1 MTDKE
6 RILLCLVQ
14 TIFCRSLYD
23 SENSTKWRESQPE
36 IMGTGNPLQ
45 PGDLV
50 VASSTFTPNEFMVGF
65 VYRVLPDC
73 VVIREIGGNR
83 LCNYYNERFFRIEKE
98 ILGYEILEGTEYIT
112 YNKVLKAFAQSDN
125 SYQIRFKEIS
135 FKDKTCVVAARKVFS
150 NEKLFEISFKYSKR
164 TTIKEITEKLNDAAL
179 KLKSGSASGDNAEHK

>member
-50 VASSTFTPNEFMVGF
+50 VASSTITPNEYMVGF
-65 VYRVLPDC
+65 VHRVLPDC
-73 VVIREIGGNR
+73 VVIREIGGDR
-83 LCNYYNERFFRIEKE
+83 LCNYYNERFFRIDKE

-164 TTIKEITEKLNDAAL
+164 TTIKEITERLNDAASRL
-179 KLKSGSASGDNAEHK
+179 KMKSEEAK